1 VNQALADILHDL
13 ALDRNERPATS
24 GGWRRLLDRVSS
36 ALDARCEEAKWRE
49 KADRTEHH
57 YSHLFEESPIPSW
70 EENFTAVGAWLDQL
84 ERAGVADLSGYF
96 EANPHELLH
105 GASLI
110 EVTNANTAA
119 LTMLGVNSRGD
130 VLGRFDVESFNE
142 DSRHSYQAQ
151 FLAIWD
157 DVSRIAYEITGQR
170 ANGERVDAILHWSAP
185 RVGGALDLKKVVVQM
200 VDITERKEA
209 MERMQAL
216 IRSKDDF
223 LATVSH
229 ELRTPLTSVY
239 GSSETLLD
247 QWSLLDS
254 TVKLELVQFIAQESG
269 ELADLV
275 EDLLV
280 AARAEIGLVSIAPRL
295 VELRPLVMGAVE
307 AATRSST
314 AKHIDA
320 SRVDQTAWAD
330 PLRLKQVVRN
340 LLTNAIRYGGD
351 HIVVEAEQAGSQVA
365 LTVLDDGSG
374 VPIHHRESIFELYQ
388 RAHSRAGNVASVGV
402 GLAVSRQLTEL
413 MGGELTYDYAAGW
426 SRFRIEI
433 PAFRPSTLQA
443 EEMAAGR

>member
-1 VNQALADILHDL
+1 
-13 ALDRNERPATS
+13 
-24 GGWRRLLDRVSS
+24 
-36 ALDARCEEAKWRE
+36 
-49 KADRTEHH
+49 
-57 YSHLFEESPIPSW
+57 
-70 EENFTAVGAWLDQL
+70 
-84 ERAGVADLSGYF
+84 
-96 EANPHELLH
+96 
-105 GASLI
+105 
-110 EVTNANTAA
+110 
-119 LTMLGVNSRGD
+119 
-130 VLGRFDVESFNE
+130 
-142 DSRHSYQAQ
+142 
-151 FLAIWD
+151 
-157 DVSRIAYEITGQR
+157 
-170 ANGERVDAILHWSAP
+170 
-185 RVGGALDLKKVVVQM
+185 
-200 VDITERKEA
+200 
-209 MERMQAL
+209 
-216 IRSKDDF
+216 
-223 LATVSH
+223 
-229 ELRTPLTSVY
+229 
-239 GSSETLLD
+239 
-247 QWSLLDS
+247 LLDS